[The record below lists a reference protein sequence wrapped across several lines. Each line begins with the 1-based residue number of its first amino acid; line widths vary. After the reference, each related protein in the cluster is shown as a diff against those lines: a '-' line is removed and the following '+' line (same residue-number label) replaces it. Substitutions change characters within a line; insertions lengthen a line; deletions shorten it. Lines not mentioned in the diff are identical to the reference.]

1 MGTYCFGID
10 VGGTTV
16 KYCYHLYYQAKYDAF
31 VIQIQR
37 LLSVLAMADKGGY

>member
-1 MGTYCFGID
+1 MN
-10 VGGTTV
+10 
-16 KYCYHLYYQAKYDAF
+16 CYHLYYQAKYDAF